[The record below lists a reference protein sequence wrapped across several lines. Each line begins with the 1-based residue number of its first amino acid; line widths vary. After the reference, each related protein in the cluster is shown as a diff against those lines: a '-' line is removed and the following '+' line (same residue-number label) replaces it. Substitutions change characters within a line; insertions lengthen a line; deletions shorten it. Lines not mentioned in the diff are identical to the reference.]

1 MNYLKNNQ
9 KQVLNKRERER
20 EREREVWGLIWRI
33 KEQSST
39 HKGRKRKEKKKK
51 DSGTKLEFILVHVP
65 QIHGGDIEMK
75 LKPP

>member
-9 KQVLNKRERER
+9 KQGLNKRERER

-51 DSGTKLEFILVHVP
+51 RTLAPNWSSS
-65 QIHGGDIEMK
+65 
-75 LKPP
+75 